1 MLQGEDMLALSWEV
15 FQAAWAKPGAASMPA
30 LAADATLNGGLG
42 QDISRGSFL
51 PEIPHDLS
59 KTYSL
64 HPEWGY
70 GQTYCPLT
78 NQGPGRVDQHL
89 LKFTQR

>member
-42 QDISRGSFL
+42 KTSPGVPSFQSY
-51 PEIPHDLS
+51 PM
-59 KTYSL
+59 T
-64 HPEWGY
+64 
-70 GQTYCPLT
+70 
-78 NQGPGRVDQHL
+78 
-89 LKFTQR
+89 